1 MYAKNPYEAN
11 YQLLINRRK
20 DVDLKCYNDSKDFIE
35 YSNAIGNICK
45 TIEERNQIRKR
56 KTFIVF
62 DGMIADMLSNKN
74 LQHNYI
80 IICSR

>member
-20 DVDLKCYNDSKDFIE
+20 DVELKYYNDSKDFIE

-62 DGMIADMLSNKN
+62 DGMIADMLRNKN
-74 LQHNYI
+74 LQQI
-80 IICSR
+80 VT

>member
-1 MYAKNPYEAN
+1 MYAKIPYEAN

-20 DVDLKCYNDSKDFIE
+20 DVDVKYYNDSKDFIE

-45 TIEERNQIRKR
+45 IIEERNQIRKC
-56 KTFIVF
+56 KTLIAF

-74 LQHNYI
+74 LQQI
-80 IICSR
+80 VT